1 MKQAKTSNRG
11 VVMQAQER
19 RKYILEKLN
28 LSGIVNV
35 HEISQ
40 ELGIH
45 ETTIRRD
52 LEKLEKEGKLT
63 RVHGGAILNEE
74 ENVELTMNQKMVLNY
89 EAKKVVCKK
98 ACEYVQDGDCVFI
111 DGGTTTYS
119 MIEYLASK
127 KIKIVTHSDLIIRQ
141 IKKCEAEI
149 ITVGGRYLPHYSMS
163 VGASTIA
170 EISKYHYDHC
180 FIGCVGINVDEQM
193 SYTSEQE
200 TLDVKRA
207 AMENS
212 DKKYLLIDAS
222 KLNVRGFCKFASLD
236 EFDKII
242 CNKFYIK
249 EGSIENLELVK

>member
-1 MKQAKTSNRG
+1 
-11 VVMQAQER
+11 MQSQER

-28 LSGIVNV
+28 LNGLVNV
-35 HEISQ
+35 HETA
-40 ELGIH
+40 EALGIH

-63 RVHGGAILNEE
+63 RVHGGARLNEDD
-74 ENVELTMNQKMVLNY
+74 NVELTMNQKMVLNY
-89 EAKKVVCKK
+89 EAKKLVCQR
-98 ACEYVQDGDCVFI
+98 ASEYVKDGDCVFI
-111 DGGTTTYS
+111 DGGTSTFS
-119 MIEYLASK
+119 MIDYLASK
-127 KIKIVTHSDLIIRQ
+127 KIKIVTHSDLVIRR

-149 ITVGGRYLPHYSMS
+149 ITVGGKYLPHYSMS
-163 VGASTIA
+163 VGATTIQ
-170 EISKYHYDHC
+170 EISKYHFDHC
-180 FIGCVGINVDEQM
+180 FIGCVGINVDEKM

-222 KLNVRGFCKFASLD
+222 KLNVRGFCKFAHVD

-242 CNKFYIK
+242 CNQFYIEK
-249 EGSIENLELVK
+249 GLIENLELVK